1 MVMFSNVTMALAI
14 IQLGRIMLVLIMEV
28 LALFL
33 DKTGDNKEEYF
44 DFFTMTSG
52 FGQEHIDAGHKQ
64 IDLSF

>member
-33 DKTGDNKEEYF
+33 DNTGNYKEKYF
-44 DFFTMTSG
+44 DYFPMTSG
-52 FGQEHIDAGHKQ
+52 FGHEHIDAGHKMR
-64 IDLSF
+64 DLSF